1 MAVLFCLAVY
11 LVTTGCGDW
20 AARVGSVLV
29 AVSLVSVFIR
39 SRADMHDPSDGP
51 IVIDGGSAAEYVPS
65 EPELTKFRQT
75 VNGLRWEF
83 VGAVAGTLINGFGSW
98 LAAYFASGEITC

>member
-29 AVSLVSVFIR
+29 AVSLVRYLSVHGPICTT
-39 SRADMHDPSDGP
+39 PSDGP

-65 EPELTKFRQT
+65 EPELTKF
-75 VNGLRWEF
+75 
-83 VGAVAGTLINGFGSW
+83 SKP
-98 LAAYFASGEITC
+98 